1 MSEIDTK
8 NIFSQLGLNRP
19 TDDSGKDN
27 DELGQTEFLELMT
40 AQLQYQDPLKPM
52 ENGDFLGQMA
62 QFGTVSGISELNS
75 TFNNLSASFQSNQAL
90 QASTLVGRRVMVP
103 GDSGFLGQGGS
114 LSGSVELDQPA
125 SKVVIT
131 IKSSA
136 GQLVNRQEMGVQQ
149 AGLLNFEWNGLDA
162 NGNQLPGGEYQ
173 IAAEVHRGTEVS
185 AGAMFTVVDV
195 ESVTLGVGGQDLTL
209 SVSGLGDID
218 MSQVRKIM

>member
-8 NIFSQLGLNRP
+8 NIYSQLGLNRP
-19 TDDSGKDN
+19 TDEAGKSN

-103 GDSGFLGQGGS
+103 GDSGFLNQGGS
-114 LSGSVELDQPA
+114 LSGSVELDQTA
-125 SKVVIT
+125 SKLVIT
-131 IKSSA
+131 IKDSA

-149 AGLLNFEWNGLDA
+149 AGLVNFEWNGLDA
-162 NGNQLPGGEYQ
+162 SGNQLPGGEYQ